1 MHLQNRIQ
9 AFVKLGNF
17 LKLFNLKEINLKN
30 ITPCEQAYFNTLN
43 NIMDQSVHYNGWF
56 TKENI
61 LFAIADWAEALS
73 EKNLLQWTAAYDLS
87 EISPK
92 TVGIITAGNIP
103 LVGMH
108 DFVSVL
114 ISGHH
119 VKIKQSSND
128 QKLLPVLV
136 AFLICVEP
144 LLKDKITFVEHK
156 LTDYE
161 AVIATGSNNT
171 ARYFESYFGK
181 VPHIIRKNRNAVAV
195 LTGEET
201 AEQLEDL
208 GTDIFQYFGLG
219 CRSVSKLFIPKNYDL
234 DLFFKAIFKKNH
246 IIEHHKYKNNYDY
259 YKTVYLM
266 SNISLLENGFLVLK
280 EDMGYASPISVLFYE
295 YYNSLPLLK
304 LRLENDKEQ
313 IQCVVGNQIIPKSVD
328 FGQTQHPQLW
338 DYADGVD
345 TLEFLGFLKK

>member
-17 LKLFNLKEINLKN
+17 LQLFHLKEVNVKDL
-30 ITPCEQAYFNTLN
+30 TTCEQSHFNTLN
-43 NIMDQSVHYNGWF
+43 NIINQSVHYNGWF
-56 TKENI
+56 TKANI
-61 LFAIADWAEALS
+61 LFALADWADALTK
-73 EKNLLQWTAAYDLS
+73 KNLLQWTAAYDFS
-87 EISPK
+87 KTSAK

-114 ISGHH
+114 ISGHK

-128 QKLLPVLV
+128 QKLLPII
-136 AFLICVEP
+136 ADFLICVEP
-144 LLKDKITFVEHK
+144 LMKDNIIFVASK
-156 LTDYE
+156 LTHYD

-201 AEQLEDL
+201 TEQLEDL
-208 GTDIFQYFGLG
+208 GTDVFQYFGLG

-234 DLFFKAIFKKNH
+234 DLFFNAIFKQKQ

-266 SNISLLENGFLVLK
+266 NNTSLLENGFLVLK

-295 YYNSLPLLK
+295 YYDSLPLLK
-304 LRLENDKEQ
+304 LRLETEKDQ
-313 IQCVVGNQIIPKSVD
+313 IQCVVSNQIIPKSVD

-345 TLEFLGFLKK
+345 TLEFLLQL